1 MVCKNL
7 RITLTILMPLW
18 AFGVATVL
26 TVGEAQG
33 RGDFSRQQ
41 FLSFLRERYGWE
53 NREGYPM
60 AYLDRFR
67 QNSAVVALLTRLPA
81 LGYRFNP
88 EDYPNLSRLAR
99 ALQKDSDLEKRL
111 FGLQTM
117 RFLQEAAHSSC
128 LPGFRFRPDQAEG
141 LASLAEEDGILN
153 LVERLCTEFAIPLSS
168 ADAGELVRLKHH
180 AGILELL
187 DTLNDL
193 GYRSPGLP
201 YLAAPPITFLGQTV
215 RAKELHSLLP
225 AYGEVRSSL
234 RLPTPQNNDLL
245 IDLYALSYRGGAQHG
260 CGLNLADAL
269 VQNGERVDLKDLY
282 LLDRICREGQE
293 PAALSRPE
301 VVRAK
306 LRQHLQGLAHIK
318 REAME
323 YDESS
328 AQLDRLPAVKLLK
341 VAVVLDALAE
351 PAFRE
356 RIWELID
363 LDLANSQAEI
373 GGVVGWQ
380 KGRLIVEAIPSQQAD
395 NLRYAPPESY
405 RYDTRFARFHLHA
418 VEKSDAAAA
427 GPSLLDFYRVAQY
440 RMDELVITHL
450 GEKRFNMDLVLSL
463 ERRGKTITEEVV
475 ALDLGIYSV
484 KP

>member
-1 MVCKNL
+1 M
-7 RITLTILMPLW
+7 
-18 AFGVATVL
+18 
-26 TVGEAQG
+26 
-33 RGDFSRQQ
+33 
-41 FLSFLRERYGWE
+41 
-53 NREGYPM
+53 
-60 AYLDRFR
+60 
-67 QNSAVVALLTRLPA
+67 
-81 LGYRFNP
+81 
-88 EDYPNLSRLAR
+88 
-99 ALQKDSDLEKRL
+99 
-111 FGLQTM
+111 
-117 RFLQEAAHSSC
+117 
-128 LPGFRFRPDQAEG
+128 
-141 LASLAEEDGILN
+141 
-153 LVERLCTEFAIPLSS
+153 
-168 ADAGELVRLKHH
+168 
-180 AGILELL
+180 
-187 DTLNDL
+187 
-193 GYRSPGLP
+193 
-201 YLAAPPITFLGQTV
+201 

-225 AYGEVRSSL
+225 VYGELRS
-234 RLPTPQNNDLL
+234 RLKLPAPQNNDLL
-245 IDLYALSYRGGAQHG
+245 IDLHALFYRGADHEG
-260 CGLNLADAL
+260 CGLNLAEAL
-269 VQNGERVDLKDLY
+269 VQNRERVDLKDLY
-282 LLDRICREGQE
+282 LLDRVCRKGQE

-363 LDLANSQAEI
+363 LDLADSQAEV
-373 GGVVGWQ
+373 GGVLNWQ
-380 KGRLIVEAIPSQQAD
+380 NGRLLFEAVPSQQTD
-395 NLRYAPPESY
+395 NLRYAPPGRY
-405 RYDTRFARFHLHA
+405 RYDTRLARFHLHA